1 MTINY
6 LLWLGVT
13 IEALAVILAVVV
25 VMYRVGPAQGRAL
38 RAGPLR
44 EVLLTAAAGLAILF
58 FEAITGPKPLYTHL
72 LFLAAVAVLIV
83 RIARS
88 RPVLPA

>member
-25 VMYRVGPAQGRAL
+25 VMYRVGPA
-38 RAGPLR
+38 
-44 EVLLTAAAGLAILF
+44 
-58 FEAITGPKPLYTHL
+58 
-72 LFLAAVAVLIV
+72 
-83 RIARS
+83 
-88 RPVLPA
+88 